1 MEEIWNK
8 LQSNFDIQMFVV
20 YGFFFS
26 NIISRDNSLLENLK
40 IVSWFELFQN
50 LKKEGGGVEWIILTD
65 F

>member
-20 YGFFFS
+20 YEFFFS

-50 LKKEGGGVEWIILTD
+50 LKKGGG
-65 F
+65 